1 MVTSYKGEKV
11 SKDAKSIF
19 QRGFQWRR
27 RCRIVSN
34 DADSNETIKKKN
46 RFNKQ
51 NNNFARA

>member
-19 QRGFQWRR
+19 QRGFRWRR

-34 DADSNETIKKKN
+34 DADSNETVKKNN

-51 NNNFARA
+51 NNNFASA